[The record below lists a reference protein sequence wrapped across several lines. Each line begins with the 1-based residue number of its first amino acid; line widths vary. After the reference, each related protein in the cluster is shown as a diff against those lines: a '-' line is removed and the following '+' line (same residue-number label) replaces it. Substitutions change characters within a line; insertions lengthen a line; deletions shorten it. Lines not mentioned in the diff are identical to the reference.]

1 MAADTCLDAGAGG
14 PELEAPWAARPAP
27 DSGIGRPRGQAPE
40 RPLRVP
46 GQEAGG
52 LAWREVSGRVEGVV
66 GRPRGGLG
74 GGPGPFVWCGRRA
87 RGRSP
92 AAAQSEDPRGPR
104 TPSWGGRAAF
114 RAEPRCPHL
123 PGPRADR
130 AGARPAAQGTGPG
143 SQWRGRGSAEAC

>member
-74 GGPGPFVWCGRRA
+74 GRPGALCLVRPSGQRPQPGCGSERGSA
-87 RGRSP
+87 RP
-92 AAAQSEDPRGPR
+92 EDPELGRAGRVP
-104 TPSWGGRAAF
+104 GRAALP
-114 RAEPRCPHL
+114 AP
-123 PGPRADR
+123 PGPA
-130 AGARPAAQGTGPG
+130 
-143 SQWRGRGSAEAC
+143 S